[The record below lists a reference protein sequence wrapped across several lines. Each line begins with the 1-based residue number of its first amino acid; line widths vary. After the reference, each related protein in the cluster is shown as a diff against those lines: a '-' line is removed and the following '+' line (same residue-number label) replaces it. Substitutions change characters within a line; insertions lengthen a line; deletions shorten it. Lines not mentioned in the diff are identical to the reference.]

1 MKTIN
6 TESTMAIETTF
17 NSILNEIQL
26 SKLNFVMQLTP
37 YAAYITLKKST
48 QVDRDGVHAT
58 PSPPVLTLLYESY
71 RDQAALHSE
80 IKELRQALDESEHKC
95 SDLQDINA
103 SLILKL

>member
-48 QVDRDGVHAT
+48 QVDRDDVH
-58 PSPPVLTLLYESY
+58 
-71 RDQAALHSE
+71 Q
-80 IKELRQALDESEHKC
+80 C
-95 SDLQDINA
+95 
-103 SLILKL
+103 